1 MIFKV
6 ELKKKIIF
14 LGMMLA
20 GSSIT
25 VFFLANILEQTT
37 IFGFSFSLG
46 ASGGWGGGGGG
57 ELRYFG

>member
-1 MIFKV
+1 LIFKV

-25 VFFLANILEQTT
+25 VFILANILEQTT

-46 ASGGWGGGGGG
+46 ASGGWGGGG
-57 ELRYFG
+57 ELRYFW